1 MICLRINLNIETL
14 RLTLLLLSFFIVLN
28 VFSQENE
35 NILRLSKGR
44 IDFHS
49 KAELEVIRAHT
60 EDFKGVLDI
69 QKKEFAISVPM
80 ISFLGFNSPLQRE
93 HFNENYL
100 ESKKFPSATY
110 VGKIK
115 GDFNLME
122 DGRSTLM
129 TEGVLKIHGMEVKR
143 ELEVELVI
151 TRGIIGVKS
160 EFKVPL
166 SDYNIKIPN
175 AVKGKIAEVI
185 EVEIYALFE

>member
-1 MICLRINLNIETL
+1 MTKLKSAF
-14 RLTLLLLSFFIVLN
+14 TLLFLSLASIVIA
-28 VFSQENE
+28 QESE
-35 NILRLSKGR
+35 DILRLSKGR

-49 KAELEVIRAHT
+49 KAELEIIRAHT
-60 EDFKGVLDI
+60 EEFKGVLDI

-100 ESKKFPSATY
+100 ESNKYPSATY

-115 GDFNLME
+115 GDFNLKE

-129 TEGVLKIHGMEVKR
+129 TEGVLKIHGLEVKR

-166 SDYNIKIPN
+166 ADYNIKIPN
-175 AVKGKIAEVI
+175 AVKGKIAEIIDV
-185 EVEIYALFE
+185 EVYALFQ